1 MLPKTDVWAKSQ
13 IVSSITKQLT
23 TALLKAKNDEQI
35 DVEVFELLQEAHRR
49 ASALS
54 ATLDD
59 LRLLIE

>member
-1 MLPKTDVWAKSQ
+1 MMPKTDVWAKSQ
-13 IVSSITKQLT
+13 IVSEITRQLT
-23 TALLKAKNDEQI
+23 NALLKARNDK
-35 DVEVFELLQEAHRR
+35 EVDPEILELLQESHRR